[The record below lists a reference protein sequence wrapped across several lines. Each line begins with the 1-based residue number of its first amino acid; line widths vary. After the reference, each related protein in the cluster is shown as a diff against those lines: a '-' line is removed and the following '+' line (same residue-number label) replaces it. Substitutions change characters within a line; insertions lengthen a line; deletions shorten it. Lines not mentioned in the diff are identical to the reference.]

1 MQSPALIRP
10 SPGPFGEIVSPSR
23 MSPPTASARS
33 PACGYR
39 PAGTRKKLAFTAT
52 ESPCCAARWLTVAA
66 TRPPSAAD
74 RSATTFRTP
83 GACARSISTTCVT
96 SGVGRNRTIV
106 RVVMPAEIETG
117 CSARGAAVSCAQ
129 AESRRRPRT
138 GRIRRLV
145 GTGPP
150 AGRGGGRPS
159 RPGRDERETGLGG
172 RVPLAVVVRQER
184 EKVGPEGERRRD
196 VDRVQRPELLWR
208 EARGPFEDVLV
219 HGEEGDAVQNEARAV
234 REAAPWREA
243 RNGAAH
249 FRYGESRRDGGGMH
263 RDPDAQ
269 RIAFR
274 LAHDELHERGRV
286 EIDELGLQRSSR

>member
-1 MQSPALIRP
+1 MQSPALMRP
-10 SPGPFGEIVSPSR
+10 SSGPFGEIVAPSR
-23 MSPPTASARS
+23 INPPTASARS

-39 PAGTRKKLAFTAT
+39 PAGTRKKPAFTAT
-52 ESPCCAARWLTVAA
+52 ESPCRAASWLTVAA

-83 GACARSISTTCVT
+83 GAFTRSISTTCVT
-96 SGVGRNRTIV
+96 SGVGCDRTMV
-106 RVVMPAEIETG
+106 RVEMPTEIETG
-117 CSARGAAVSCAQ
+117 CGARGAAVSCAQ

-145 GTGPP
+145 STGPP
-150 AGRGGGRPS
+150 RPRRAGTPS
-159 RPGRDERETGLGG
+159 RAGPDERETGLAGS
-172 RVPLAVVVRQER
+172 VPLAVVVRHER

-219 HGEEGDAVQNEARAV
+219 HGEEGDAVQNEARAG
-234 REAAPWREA
+234 REAGPWREA
-243 RNGAAH
+243 RDGPAH
-249 FRYGESRRDGGGMH
+249 LGHGESGRDGGGMH
-263 RDPDAQ
+263 RDPATQ

-286 EIDELGLQRSSR
+286 E